1 MNGRALSERGIC
13 KTDKMGETAHGAG
26 DRVLIKHCLNVKT
39 LKRDNQARMSVSP
52 ILTFFPN
59 LFDTILAGGLGVCA
73 EGLGSVF
80 LITLS

>member
-1 MNGRALSERGIC
+1 
-13 KTDKMGETAHGAG
+13 
-26 DRVLIKHCLNVKT
+26 
-39 LKRDNQARMSVSP
+39 MSVSP